1 MDSIIAL
8 FQFCLDAPLS
18 APVCKPLWS
27 WILLGAIVIAALV
40 FLVLMRRIVA
50 DLLRRRAAD
59 REEARRAFVDVDA
72 IEQVKWNGDQLA
84 GDPHAHPDLAGAIR
98 AHVESASEANF
109 PGPTIVQIDGARSA
123 RR

>member
-1 MDSIIAL
+1 LMDATIAL

-27 WILLGAIVIAALV
+27 WVLLGAIVIAALV
-40 FLVLMRRIVA
+40 FLLLMRRVVL

-72 IEQVKWNGDQLA
+72 IEQIKWNGDQLA
-84 GDPHAHPDLAGAIR
+84 GDRSAGA
-98 AHVESASEANF
+98 EQCGKS
-109 PGPTIVQIDGARSA
+109 P
-123 RR
+123 